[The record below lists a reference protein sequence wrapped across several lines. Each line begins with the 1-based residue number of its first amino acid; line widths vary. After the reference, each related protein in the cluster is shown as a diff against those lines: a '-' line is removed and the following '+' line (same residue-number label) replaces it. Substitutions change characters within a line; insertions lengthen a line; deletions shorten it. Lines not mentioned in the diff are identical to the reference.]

1 VPLSLPA
8 NWLWDIIDEFI
19 YQFQSF
25 ALFRSR
31 PASKT
36 DDELTMLGSE
46 GGAQAWSSYSVLNVL
61 YSLIQ
66 KSRANEW
73 LKARAEGKSDEEI
86 EYVSSLQRLLELT
99 HSFAREIVGEYGT
112 KPLYRM
118 LGYFSIIGLLRVH
131 VLLGDFTLALKVMEN
146 VGLGQKAPFTAPTA
160 VHVSTAYHAGICYF
174 MLRRIPDAARVF
186 TGVLNWVM
194 RARQYH
200 TRSYQYDQVRALMCL
215 HVLLFTLTLRY

>member
-1 VPLSLPA
+1 VPKLHSDHSSDDLVDSDGPVPLSLPA

-66 KSRANEW
+66 KSRVNEW

-86 EYVSSLQRLLELT
+86 EYVISLKN
-99 HSFAREIVGEYGT
+99 SA
-112 KPLYRM
+112 
-118 LGYFSIIGLLRVH
+118 
-131 VLLGDFTLALKVMEN
+131 
-146 VGLGQKAPFTAPTA
+146 
-160 VHVSTAYHAGICYF
+160 
-174 MLRRIPDAARVF
+174 
-186 TGVLNWVM
+186 
-194 RARQYH
+194 
-200 TRSYQYDQVRALMCL
+200 
-215 HVLLFTLTLRY
+215 